1 MIVLAAREV
10 IAQKERTMLQQQQEL
25 QARKERALLQQQQN
39 FSSYEDPILGIRED
53 ILLFEKMVESY
64 KILS

>member
-10 IAQKERTMLQQQQEL
+10 IAQKERTM
-25 QARKERALLQQQQN
+25 LQQQQN

-53 ILLFEKMVESY
+53 ILLFEKMVESF